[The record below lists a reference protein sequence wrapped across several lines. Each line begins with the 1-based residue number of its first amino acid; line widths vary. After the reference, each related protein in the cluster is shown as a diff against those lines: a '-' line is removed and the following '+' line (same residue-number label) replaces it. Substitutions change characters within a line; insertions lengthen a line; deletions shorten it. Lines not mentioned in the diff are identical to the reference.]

1 MDAAAVSALLD
12 AGFEMDEAMTAAA
25 FRATAEA
32 VDRTEADR
40 WTHRPCPPSLT
51 RASRGTR

>member
-1 MDAAAVSALLD
+1 MDKAAVSAPLD
-12 AGFEMDEAMTAAA
+12 TGFEMDEAMTTAA

-40 WTHRPCPPSLT
+40 WTRRP
-51 RASRGTR
+51 